1 MSPPWP
7 PSIQGPKGP
16 RGKLGLDL
24 AGSLPCFA
32 VANGALV
39 DHRDESLPFVRVG
52 ISSVDLFEAGL
63 RHLAGDVLRDEDP
76 HVVTDVLREFLA
88 LGAVLTKMESVV
100 HRYRV
105 RNAGD
110 RDGLYSK

>member
-1 MSPPWP
+1 MPACP
-7 PSIQGPKGP
+7 
-16 RGKLGLDL
+16 
-24 AGSLPCFA
+24 
-32 VANGALV
+32 
-39 DHRDESLPFVRVG
+39 VG
-52 ISSVDLFEAGL
+52 IPPVDLFKAGL

-88 LGAVLTKMESVV
+88 LGAVLKKMESVV

-110 RDGLYSK
+110 RDGRYSK